1 MNLRTWWFAVGW
13 LGVVAALA
21 FSLGPATPQGPGHH
35 ADKLVHFAGYAMLMY
50 WWAQLYISFPQRVRV
65 GAALVLFGIVIEGL
79 QGLTPTRQ
87 PDAWD
92 VLANT
97 IGIVM
102 GGWIAYRSANLLQLC
117 ARYAP
122 NSRSK

>member
-1 MNLRTWWFAVGW
+1 MKMRALWLGLGW
-13 LGVVAALA
+13 LGVVAALV
-21 FSLGPATPQGPGHH
+21 FSLGPATPDGTHNH
-35 ADKLVHFAGYAMLMY
+35 ADKLAHLVGYAALMY
-50 WWAQLYISFPQRVRV
+50 WWAQLYVTLPQRVRV
-65 GAALVLFGIVIEGL
+65 GAALILLGIVIEWL
-79 QGLTPTRQ
+79 QGLTPTRE

-97 IGIVM
+97 TGILL

-122 NSRSK
+122 NSRGK

>member
-1 MNLRTWWFAVGW
+1 MNLRTLWSGVGW
-13 LGVVAALA
+13 FGVLAALVL
-21 FSLGPATPQGPGHH
+21 SLKPAPPQVAVQY
-35 ADKLVHFAGYAMLMY
+35 ADKLVHLMGYATLMY
-50 WWAQLYISFPQRVRV
+50 WWAQLYISLPQRVRV

-79 QGLTPTRQ
+79 QGLTPTRK

-102 GGWIAYRSANLLQLC
+102 GGWIAYRSINLLQFC
-117 ARYAP
+117 SRYAP
-122 NSRSK
+122 KSRNK